1 MHERSV
7 SNNFLIIALVGI
19 VILTCFSPSY
29 SSDGSSGPASAA
41 LWGYGLI
48 LFAAMGL
55 TIYSYKD
62 GVQAV
67 GPNPSTWNFLVAA
80 LTSSAVPGSV
90 AGIVLWLFMLNAF
103 YFKLINEGKIPT
115 EYYTY
120 QNLSLFIV
128 TLQLVALYKFIR
140 TSFSGEG
147 KPADKTTQQTAS
159 ALIYLLGTANAVAA
173 AIMTIILKFF
183 TTDG

>member
-1 MHERSV
+1 MHERSD

-62 GVQAV
+62 GVQSA
-67 GPNPSTWNFLVAA
+67 GPNPTTWNFLITA
-80 LTSSAVPGSV
+80 LTSIAVPGSV
-90 AGIVLWLFMLNAF
+90 AAVVLWLFMLNAF

-120 QNLSLFIV
+120 QNLSLLIV
-128 TLQLVALYKFIR
+128 ALQLMALYKFIR
-140 TSFSGEG
+140 SSFTA
-147 KPADKTTQQTAS
+147 ADKPSETRPCS
-159 ALIYLLGTANAVAA
+159 KLPPL
-173 AIMTIILKFF
+173 
-183 TTDG
+183 